1 MAKKTIHTLLNEGLS
16 SVEAYLESLVTSDVK
31 TLYDAS
37 QHILTGGGK
46 RVRPQ
51 VVILAYLAAGGQ
63 KVEEVIPLATA
74 VETLHTATLV
84 HDDINDHSDMRR
96 GKVSVPSRWGRT
108 FALLTGDY
116 LFAKVYELM
125 APYGSP
131 YNEIMS
137 NTSVRLVEG
146 ETLQALAAK
155 SGEMDRETYKKI
167 ISRKTASLFEASAQ
181 MGAQLAGAT
190 EAQVEALAD
199 YGYNLGLTF
208 QIVDDILDIVG
219 DPDKLGKPTGL
230 DMLQNRG
237 VMMVQNGGAVLAEMG
252 SAATATMSAVL
263 EDDPMQRMLDDL
275 RESGAV
281 DVARI
286 QAHEMANRARTA
298 LDQLPDTEAREMLY
312 ELVDLVM
319 ERDK

>member
-125 APYGSP
+125 ASYGSP